1 MIKKHIEQLKKK
13 HICVIGDLMLDVFSS
28 GRIDRRSPEAPVD
41 ILDIQNT
48 EERPGGA
55 LNVCMNL
62 LSLGVSTEIIGV
74 IGDDFPAFGLEY
86 LCDQHKI
93 KREGLFRD
101 RERTTT
107 KKTRFYN
114 EGKQILRVDQELRS
128 DISKDMQKVLLK
140 EIDRAIKISDI
151 IILQDYNKGV
161 LTNSLITEIMG
172 LAKKADIPVFVDP
185 KINNLEAFKGAT
197 LIKPNRYEAEAQLNY
212 KIKDI
217 PTAKNA
223 AKDLLEKLA
232 CQNIILTLGDEGM
245 ILYNK
250 EKLIHVHA
258 KELSVSDITG
268 AGDTVISVVAALYS
282 TGLPLETCVHYANQ
296 VAAETCKEKGVVP
309 ATLKMLY

>member
-1 MIKKHIEQLKKK
+1 MMKKHIEQLKKK
-13 HICVIGDLMLDVFSS
+13 HICVIGDLMLDVFAK

-41 ILDIQNT
+41 ILDIHNT

-62 LSLGVSTEIIGV
+62 QSLGVNTEIIGV
-74 IGDDFPAFGLEY
+74 VGDDFTAFSLEY
-86 LCDQHKI
+86 LCDQHNI

-101 RERTTT
+101 RERITS
-107 KKTRFYN
+107 KKTRFFN
-114 EGKQILRVDQELRS
+114 GGKQVLRVDQELRS
-128 DISKDMQKVLLK
+128 DISKDMQNALLK
-140 EIDRAIKISDI
+140 EIHRAIKISDI

-161 LTNSLITEIMG
+161 LTKSLITEIMH
-172 LAKKADIPVFVDP
+172 LAKKADVPVFVDP
-185 KINNLEAFKGAT
+185 KVENIEAYKAAT

-212 KIKDI
+212 EIKEIDM
-217 PTAKNA
+217 AKKA

-232 CQNIILTLGDEGM
+232 CDNVLLTLGNEGM
-245 ILYNK
+245 ILCNK
-250 EKLIHVHA
+250 DKLIHVHA

-296 VAAETCKEKGVVP
+296 AAGETCKEQGVVP